1 MKKSNLLK
9 VAAVALTMALAA
21 GCASTDQLTKM
32 EADIANAQSTAD
44 AAMAKATDAMTK
56 ADAAMDAANAAQA
69 AADECSERCS
79 RIMEKAMSK

>member
-9 VAAVALTMALAA
+9 MAAVALSMALAV
-21 GCASTDQLTKM
+21 GCASTDQLKKM

-56 ADAAMDAANAAQA
+56 ADAAMDAANAAQS

-79 RIMEKAMSK
+79 RMMEKAMSK